1 MIDSMS
7 NSLSRMGVCSAFA
20 YFIRLAS
27 ASISDTV
34 KPVFSIAAAA
44 CLSIEMGMELW
55 ESKWKREKGERER
68 ERGKGRG
75 SVGVRAGE

>member
-34 KPVFSIAAAA
+34 KRVFSIAAAA
-44 CLSIEMGMELW
+44 RLSMEMGMELW
-55 ESKWKREKGERER
+55 ESKWERERGR
-68 ERGKGRG
+68 ERGKGRE